1 MVCHSCGREN
11 KIIGKAVRGD
21 ECAHCKAEM
30 HCCKNCRFFDPAKN
44 NQCSETQ
51 AEYVR
56 DKVRDNFCEFFEPN
70 RNVPLNERSVPA
82 QRADN
87 SRGAFDKLF
96 KGGRGGNKAGD
107 AKDAFDK
114 LFKK

>member
-1 MVCHSCGREN
+1 MVCHNCGREI
-11 KIIGKAVRGD
+11 KLVGKVVRGD
-21 ECAHCKAEM
+21 ECQHCKAEM

-56 DKVRDNFCEFFEPN
+56 DKTRDNFCEFFEPN
-70 RNVPLNERSVPA
+70 RNMPLNERSQNL
-82 QRADN
+82 QRTDN
-87 SRGAFDKLF
+87 ARSAVDALF
-96 KGGRGGNKAGD
+96 KGGGGAAKKQD